1 MPAALDAVTFRCT
14 YCGREQQV
22 PDLEARRRLLLEE
35 QREARLRSMQEQQ
48 SARELRKEQ
57 REQREAARER
67 RGRPFR
73 WLAGLIPMLLAPA
86 IIAVTVFDAPARL
99 GFGASG
105 SDRLDQYVT
114 QMKSTGCTIV
124 KSVESEYAN
133 STVSK
138 LVPVAANQCLRVIAA
153 GGPGHSSLTLK
164 LFASDGRP
172 VATASSTLDPRVD
185 YCATAADTMRFE
197 LGIGPASKGRLST
210 VVLACPETNEP
221 ALPAKEA
228 PAPKKKK

>member
-35 QREARLRSMQEQQ
+35 QREARLRALQEQQ
-48 SARELRKEQ
+48 HARELRE
-57 REQREAARER
+57 EQREANERARER
-67 RGRPFR
+67 RRRPFT

-105 SDRLDQYVT
+105 SDRLEQYVT
-114 QMKSTGCTIV
+114 QMKATGCTIV
-124 KSVESEYAN
+124 KDVDAEYAN

-138 LVPVAANQCLRVIAA
+138 LVPVAANQCLRVMAA
-153 GGPGHSSLTLK
+153 GGPGHSSLTLM
-164 LFASDGRP
+164 LFNSEGRT
-172 VATASSTLDPRVD
+172 VATAASSLDPRVD
-185 YCATAADTMRFE
+185 YCARAAETLRFE
-197 LGIGPASKGRLST
+197 LGIGPAAKGRLST
-210 VVLACPETNEP
+210 VVLACPANEP
-221 ALPAKEA
+221 ALPATEA
-228 PAPKKKK
+228 PATKKKR